1 MPAGYGN
8 RCETCALKQR
18 IVKITQ
24 LNCKKLSKQDVIS
37 LYQEFSEWLNQR
49 VGLRQAVSSLSRY
62 VKFFIEIESMAYE
75 SISYQKLIL
84 KFSAAG
90 LRRWMIPV
98 EFLLQ
103 KHNLSVIEHEKTED
117 SESRQISNLMN
128 QLPIDSPLR
137 PVIEGYHNYL
147 LLRKE
152 SGQSK
157 IRSVRLAIKPA
168 IALLQFTGLK
178 EMPCQ
183 SDLEGYLRRKPGQ
196 RAALSGFVGFLRD
209 QYGVEWCLPCHVKKS
224 KLYMKKEAEHRL
236 IELLQKPDSSVLY
249 QKRLL
254 SAKLLYFHGVEI
266 KAKDIKFETEIV
278 DERYCVVKIGGN
290 QYYLPR

>member
-117 SESRQISNLMN
+117 SESRQISKLMN
-128 QLPIDSPLR
+128 QLPVDSPLR

-168 IALLQFTGLK
+168 IALLQLMGLK
-178 EMPCQ
+178 EMPSQ
-183 SDLEGYLRRKPGQ
+183 SDLDGYLRRKPGQ
-196 RAALSGFVGFLRD
+196 RAAVSGFVGFLRD
-209 QYGVEWCLPCHVKKS
+209 QYGVKWCLPRHVKKS
-224 KLYMKKEAEHRL
+224 KIYTKKDAERRL
-236 IELLQKPDSSVLY
+236 IELLQKPGSSALY

-266 KAKDIKFETEIV
+266 KAKDIKLEIEIV
-278 DERYCVVKIGGN
+278 DERYCVVKISGN
-290 QYYLPR
+290 QYFLPR